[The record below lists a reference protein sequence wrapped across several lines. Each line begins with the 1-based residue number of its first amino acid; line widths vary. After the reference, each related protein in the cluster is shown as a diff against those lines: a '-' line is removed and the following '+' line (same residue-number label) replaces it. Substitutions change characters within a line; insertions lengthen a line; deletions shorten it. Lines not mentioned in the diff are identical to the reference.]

1 MILMNNVHMKSE
13 SLTQQELIL
22 YDRIRRDINSG
33 FTLEEAVDNLVVLYQ
48 PLPDSQKISIEKV
61 RNVVMRE
68 QNETMK
74 FLINDESGITKRKL
88 KEPWWL
94 RSDQNKLWQSTKEI
108 LLTKTR
114 MQESDIEELDSVP
127 DVILNEGL

>member
-1 MILMNNVHMKSE
+1 MKSE

-88 KEPWWL
+88 KEPWW
-94 RSDQNKLWQSTKEI
+94 
-108 LLTKTR
+108 
-114 MQESDIEELDSVP
+114 
-127 DVILNEGL
+127 